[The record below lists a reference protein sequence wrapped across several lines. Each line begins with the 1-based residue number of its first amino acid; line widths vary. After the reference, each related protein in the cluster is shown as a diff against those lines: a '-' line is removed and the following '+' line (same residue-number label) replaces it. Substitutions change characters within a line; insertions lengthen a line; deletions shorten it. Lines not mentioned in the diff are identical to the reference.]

1 MVMVKTIRSVE
12 PPLQLLFEASSDI
25 PLSVIKQPNWLP
37 NLLFAISF
45 TSDIIE
51 KELANDLRNEHG
63 MVYVTHCIEMLFY
76 RAKHT
81 NHPSWNSGSFKSKT
95 SVWEATFS
103 QWLDLLCLHHLLT
116 KEGDQ
121 FYATTQFINLCL
133 SAPVFQQPVND
144 WEYVLWDYL
153 EQSLTQHE
161 LLFSGK
167 VSPLSL
173 LF

>member
-1 MVMVKTIRSVE
+1 MSHTVSKC
-12 PPLQLLFEASSDI
+12 
-25 PLSVIKQPNWLP
+25 
-37 NLLFAISF
+37 SF
-45 TSDIIE
+45 T
-51 KELANDLRNEHG
+51 ELNTPITLAEIVARLK
-63 MVYVTHCIEMLFY
+63 
-76 RAKHT
+76 AK
-81 NHPSWNSGSFKSKT
+81 PQY
-95 SVWEATFS
+95 ERLLS

-173 LF
+173 LLIQMKLPQHYTPNTLH